1 MPIKKEI
8 IYPFFLEC
16 CDYTPDIFWE
26 NIFTDLAYGKPPYG
40 TYISKGFLCCTQ
52 KKKDFSY
59 KIEKKPTKEIYDE
72 IYSILTDKLG
82 ILSQNDKL
90 KKRQLFNDAENNL
103 KQDLQSWNNI
113 RKKNIK
119 ELLIELYVTRM
130 KEKYSL
136 SIKQARFLLSIIFTA
151 MIFKVITS
159 QDIVYEDGKIKVIQ
173 GIDFINKKLIIEKDL
188 YNLKID
194 FNLEIV
200 KDKELMS
207 ETWDKFIKDLNKIKS
222 NRS

>member
-16 CDYTPDIFWE
+16 CEHTPDIFWE

-40 TYISKGFLCCTQ
+40 TYISKGFLCCTM

-59 KIEKKPTKEIYDE
+59 KIEKKPSIDLYNE
-72 IYSILTDKLG
+72 IYSILSSKLG

-90 KKRQLFNDAENNL
+90 KKRKLFVEAEKGL

-119 ELLIELYVTRM
+119 ELMIELYVTKM
-130 KEKYSL
+130 KEKYCL
-136 SIKQARFLLSIIFTA
+136 GIKQARFLLSIIFTA
-151 MIFKVITS
+151 LIFKVITS
-159 QDIVYEDGKIKVIQ
+159 QDIIYKNGKIELIK

-194 FNLEIV
+194 FNLEII
-200 KDKELMS
+200 KTKELMS
-207 ETWDKFIKDLNKIKS
+207 GTWDKFIKDIKKIKTIYF
-222 NRS
+222 